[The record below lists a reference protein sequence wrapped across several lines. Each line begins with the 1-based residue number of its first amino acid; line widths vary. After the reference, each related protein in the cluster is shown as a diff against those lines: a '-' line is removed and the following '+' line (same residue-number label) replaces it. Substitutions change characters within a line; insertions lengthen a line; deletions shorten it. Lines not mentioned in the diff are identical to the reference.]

1 MELLGTISIGV
12 ALDLPLIVGP
22 AREAA
27 MRIESSVTS
36 LSWIPLG
43 AVEGF
48 NRLTFGLLR
57 VAHFDPPPPEVLGD
71 LDELQA
77 TGRFRFANRL
87 EAWIQVQDGCIVDAG
102 QSGGGR
108 VNVTR
113 VGYGSASI
121 AFTPVVL
128 PDLRSE
134 PEIGPTRAR
143 FVQTAGGQTGFPTP
157 RRVRHEP
164 YVQLWGPAT
173 WSTLALT
180 IHADGRSE
188 ARLIGASSFPR
199 HWVYNHGGRL
209 VAKSGFI
216 DYDAW
221 WREAFGTH
229 TPWGAEDSAPVV
241 TAVESALER
250 HLSVA
255 VIDAKP
261 RFLRLQAGRTLVQ
274 QGERGDELFLLFDGV
289 LRVEVDGKP
298 VTEVGPGAILGEM
311 ALLHEGRRMATL
323 RAVTPCRVAVVPK
336 DRIDRQA
343 LEELAKGHAPPRPLN
358 GSPEACP

>member
-1 MELLGTISIGV
+1 
-12 ALDLPLIVGP
+12 
-22 AREAA
+22 

-36 LSWIPLG
+36 LSWIPRG
-43 AVEGF
+43 AAEGF
-48 NRLTFGLLR
+48 TRLPFGLG
-57 VAHFDPPPPEVLGD
+57 VAHYDPPPPEELGD
-71 LDELQA
+71 LDELEA
-77 TGRFRFANRL
+77 TDRFRFANRL
-87 EAWIQVQDGCIVDAG
+87 EAWIEVQDGRIVDTG

-108 VNVTR
+108 INVTK
-113 VGYGSASI
+113 VGYGPASI

-128 PDLRSE
+128 PDLRPE

-164 YVQLWGPAT
+164 YLQIRGPVT
-173 WSTLALT
+173 WTTLALT
-180 IHADGRSE
+180 IHADGSSE
-188 ARLIGASSFPR
+188 PRLVGASSFPR
-199 HWVYNHGGRL
+199 HWVYDHTGRL

-216 DYDAW
+216 DHDTW
-221 WREAFGTH
+221 WREAYGTH
-229 TPWGAEDSAPVV
+229 SPWGAEDSAPIV

-250 HLSVA
+250 QLSVA

-261 RFLRLQAGRTLVQ
+261 HFRRLQAGRTLVQ
-274 QGERGDELFLLFDGV
+274 QGDRGEELFLLFDGV

-298 VTEVGPGAILGEM
+298 VAEVGPGAILGEL
-311 ALLHEGRRMATL
+311 ALLREGRRMATL

-343 LEELAKGHAPPRPLN
+343 LEELARGRMPH
-358 GSPEACP
+358 PER